1 MQKRSENSSF
11 LGIGENILAVLDTM
25 ARVAFWGGALATLIG
40 VGFLIFNFSAGS
52 SEKDA
57 EILKNIQMFGP
68 MALYGSIAIAAGAAW
83 LFWGEEILGIL
94 LLIGGGA
101 IIFAPTYIPMMMGG
115 SQAGGD
121 KVLAAIGMAGIAPAI
136 AGVIVIILDVITR
149 IKTRMHEGKRAEQ
162 LKYGKGVKE
171 EKDIKNVFLG
181 KCWQL
186 PYCRKFVRE
195 RCPIYHTR
203 RTCWK
208 ERVGCMCE
216 ETVINNA
223 MAGKTIPSDIV
234 AAAKFIP
241 QNNKLTEQQKAARCQ
256 QCVIYNEHQK
266 HVYKTT
272 IPIMGAAMVGI
283 YFLVRVPFAA
293 AVLNLLNNANDTIKR
308 ASLGKSGTTINASAG
323 GFGVHDFL
331 VIAIMFVVFAYLVR
345 FVESVFFKSRV

>member
-1 MQKRSENSSF
+1 MQKRSDNSSF
-11 LGIGENILAVLDTM
+11 LGIADNFLQVLDTV
-25 ARVAFWGGALATLIG
+25 ARAAFYGGALAFLIG
-40 VGFLIFNFSAGS
+40 VGFLVFNFSAGS
-52 SEKDA
+52 SEKLA
-57 EILKNIQMFGP
+57 EITKNIQIFGP
-68 MALYGSIAIAAGAAW
+68 IALYGSIGLAAGAAW

-94 LLIGGGA
+94 LLIGGA
-101 IIFAPTYIPMMMGG
+101 AALFSPIYIPMMLGQG
-115 SQAGGD
+115 PDGGD
-121 KVLAAIGMAGIAPAI
+121 GILRAISNGGIAPAI
-136 AGVIVIILDVITR
+136 AGIVVIILDVATR
-149 IKTRMHEGKRAEQ
+149 IKTRMYEGKRAEQ

-223 MAGKTIPSDIV
+223 MAGKAIPKDMV

-272 IPIMGAAMVGI
+272 IPVMGVAMVGV
-283 YFLVRVPFAA
+283 YFLVREPAA
-293 AVLNLLNNANDTIKR
+293 NWVLSLLNKANDTIKS
-308 ASLGKSGTTINASAG
+308 ASLGKSGTTITASAG
-323 GFGVHDFL
+323 GFGVQDFL

-345 FVESVFFKSRV
+345 FVESVFFKSRI